1 MCRVQ
6 AGVPENADTGTSHY
20 VQSLVSP
27 PGTHPSTSTSTSRQ
41 LETTPSPTEVSL
53 LAPPGTA
60 MRKCSLIKE
69 ESLDEYDDEDDDDC
83 DMDSA
88 TIKPVK
94 SLESL
99 DDIGT
104 SVSHHSLVPP
114 TSSPGLSPPSP
125 CSTEP
130 VNPRRPLKSV
140 CSSPQLLNQI
150 HEENE
155 SEDEDDFVPLKLSM
169 PRRFGGSS
177 SSHRDA
183 SSASP
188 EILRKYEQRKKR
200 RGAGQRG
207 TSCSSSD
214 ASDTDD
220 TEGRS
225 RKDKLRHKIIH
236 RRDSSDHSSDTDGPG
251 GNLGGSG
258 RLGSGGGGTASRG
271 SRTHN
276 GSGGGGGS
284 GGGSRRGGGGGSGSN
299 EKKENSDKNQN
310 NNNNKNST
318 NNHKNSK
325 YHGGG
330 GGGSKGSLTDS
341 SLKLLSRKLNDIS
354 NGMGA
359 LLTDCRGSDCDN
371 DSPLHKPPST
381 PHSQDCSSS
390 MGSGS
395 LHRHSHNTSLK
406 SNSSTRSGLHSDS
419 GLFALHEKG
428 LTSPLRGPKSSPVQ
442 YLGQSTDTDSI
453 CGRRQSLEFSE
464 ISSRFVDEE
473 LPCALTDLPSQ
484 PGRKLRGGAPCRNAD
499 VSGGALHCKPAPS
512 SVSVV
517 PVKSK
522 CCSVV

>member
-6 AGVPENADTGTSHY
+6 ADVSDNTDTGTSHY

-41 LETTPSPTEVSL
+41 LETTPSPTDISL
-53 LAPPGTA
+53 LVPPGTA

-104 SVSHHSLVPP
+104 STSHPSLGS
-114 TSSPGLSPPSP
+114 TSSSGHISPS
-125 CSTEP
+125 SAEP

-258 RLGSGGGGTASRG
+258 RLGSGGSGATSRG

-276 GSGGGGGS
+276 GSGGGGG
-284 GGGSRRGGGGGSGSN
+284 GGGGGRSGGGSN
-299 EKKENSDKNQN
+299 EKKENSDKNQ

-330 GGGSKGSLTDS
+330 GGGGSKGSLTDS
-341 SLKLLSRKLNDIS
+341 SLKLLGRKLNDIS
-354 NGMGA
+354 NGVGA
-359 LLTDCRGSDCDN
+359 LLTDCRGSDCDI

-381 PHSQDCSSS
+381 PHSLDCNSSI
-390 MGSGS
+390 GSGS

-406 SNSSTRSGLHSDS
+406 SNSSTRSGLHSEC

-464 ISSRFVDEE
+464 ISSRFMDE
-473 LPCALTDLPSQ
+473 DLPTRAVTDHPSR
-484 PGRKLRGGAPCRNAD
+484 PARKLSGGAQCRNSD
-499 VSGGALHCKPAPS
+499 VSGGGALHCKPAPS